1 MRASSL
7 SNPTVIDLLNYYF
20 IPVQADGVYYKIN
33 EAVPME
39 EKAAY
44 QRVFQEFYQLNQ
56 KNQPLGKPR
65 LSVGTVHAYVLA
77 ADGKPFDSLH
87 VGEAKP
93 NQVIAMLERAI
104 QTLHVVEGTPAVTP
118 SPQSVPPE
126 AKHESL
132 VLHLTARYLVP
143 KSQPGA
149 RKGLDDE
156 YVPAA
161 PKLGTERSGQWSAL
175 PSEDWIEFK
184 RAAWLKLLPTGNI
197 GVGSSWDMDKEVVG
211 QLLTRFYPTTEN
223 NDLSTNRID
232 RQSLKATVLQMQDGV
247 IRARIDGCLKMKH
260 TFYPHRDDGNF
271 VEATTVGYIDFE
283 LDRSRIHTLR
293 LVTDEATYG
302 GPSRQFGVAVR
313 SVPPTSKSK

>member
-7 SNPTVIDLLNYYF
+7 SNLTVIDLLNHYF

-33 EAVPME
+33 ETVPAE

-44 QRVFQEFYQLNQ
+44 QRVFHEFYQLNQ
-56 KNQPLGKPR
+56 KNQQSGKPR

-77 ADGKPFDSLH
+77 ADGKPLDSLH

-93 NQVIAMLERAI
+93 NQVIGMLERAI
-104 QTLHVVEGTPAVTP
+104 QTLHVLEGKPAVKP
-118 SPQSVPPE
+118 VPQSAPPDS
-126 AKHESL
+126 KPDSV

-143 KSQPGA
+143 KGQPSA
-149 RKGLDDE
+149 RKDIDDA
-156 YVPAA
+156 YVPAE
-161 PKLGTERSGQWSAL
+161 PKLGTESSGQWSAL
-175 PSEDWIEFK
+175 PSEDWIELW
-184 RAAWLKLLPTGNI
+184 RTEWLKLLPTGKI
-197 GVGSSWDMDKEVVG
+197 GVGSSWDMDKDVVTR
-211 QLLTRFYPTTEN
+211 LLTRFYPTTEN

-232 RQSLKATVLQMQDGV
+232 RQALKATVLRIQDGV

-260 TFYPHRDDGNF
+260 TFYPHRDDENF

-283 LDRSRIHTLR
+283 FDRPRVHTLR
-293 LVTDEATYG
+293 LVTDEATYS

-313 SVPPTSKSK
+313 SVPPISQ